1 MDFINI
7 TMYIVSNDIQH
18 QDLKNG
24 YTCNEIVMIEH
35 LEL

>member
-7 TMYIVSNDIQH
+7 TMYIVSNDFQH
-18 QDLKNG
+18 QDLNG
-24 YTCNEIVMIEH
+24 YTCNVIVMIEH